1 MFYHYF
7 LINQLPIV
15 NDITK
20 YINVLIV
27 KNTEYPLVIDE
38 NFSNHN
44 LIHYDNLYNRL
55 IDHVFHITLYIKDCK
70 IETLKVYNPKRHSV
84 LNLQKSHIKDIFIR
98 QSLNVSSLFDN
109 NQTIDNFN
117 IRNGWYISRVPIT
130 LYYSLL

>member
-44 LIHYDNLYNRL
+44 LIRYDNRYNRL
-55 IDHVFHITLYIKDCK
+55 IEHEFNITFYIKDYK
-70 IETLKVYNPKRHSV
+70 IETLKVYNPKNHSV
-84 LNLQKSHIKDIFIR
+84 LNQEKSYIKDIFIR
-98 QSLNVSSLFDN
+98 QPINVIDRSEN
-109 NQTIDNFN
+109 KITINDFN
-117 IRNGWYISRVPIT
+117 IRTGWYISREPIT
-130 LYYSLL
+130 LYYTLL